1 MGVQPLGLHHVTA
14 VAGDP
19 QGNVDFYLRV
29 LGLRLVKTTVNF
41 DAPDTYHLYYGDTA
55 GTPGTIIT
63 FFPWPGAPRGRRG
76 AGQATTVSFAVPP
89 GSMGWWTQ
97 HLASLGHDVSG
108 AAERLDGDVV
118 ALTDPDG
125 LVLELVASDATFGEP
140 WAGGPVPEEHAIRG
154 VHSVTFTEDDLDAT
168 AGLLT
173 DQLGFR
179 LVDES
184 GARARFDVSEGGAGA
199 RVDVVAAPG
208 APRGLVAA
216 GTVHHVAWRAPD
228 EPTEASWREDLV
240 DAGLRVTEII
250 DRQYFKSIYF
260 REPGGVLLEIATDPP
275 GFTRDE
281 PLMELGRQLKLP
293 AVDGTAARPD
303 RGSAAG
309 PEAAGRPGATIT
321 AWRGRG
327 LSTLD
332 AHRHVWRAGAEGS
345 ATTLLLLHGT
355 GGDEHSLLPLAV
367 ALDPA
372 AAVLAVRGSRRWRAP
387 SRGSSAASRAV
398 TTPTTRSR
406 WTSRTCASGPRSWP
420 TSWRA
425 AASAYGFDP
434 AGVVAVGFS
443 NGANAGA
450 GLLLHRP
457 DALRAAILASPNC
470 PWDGERGAPDALA
483 HLRRPPPRRPPRPDR
498 PAGAGRAAGGRVR
511 RPRRRGRRCAGT
523 TAATS
528 FRRPLSASR
537 ARG

>member
-108 AAERLDGDVV
+108 AEVRLDGDIV

-173 DQLGFR
+173 DHLGFR

-184 GARARFDVSEGGAGA
+184 GARARFDVSAGGAGA

-293 AVDGTAARPD
+293 PWMEPRRDQIAAALPVLKLPGDPAEGRRQAD
-303 RGSAAG
+303 RGEAG
-309 PEAAGRPGATIT
+309 QT
-321 AWRGRG
+321 AP
-327 LSTLD
+327 T
-332 AHRHVWRAGAEGS
+332 E
-345 ATTLLLLHGT
+345 
-355 GGDEHSLLPLAV
+355 
-367 ALDPA
+367 
-372 AAVLAVRGSRRWRAP
+372 RW
-387 SRGSSAASRAV
+387 SS
-398 TTPTTRSR
+398 
-406 WTSRTCASGPRSWP
+406 
-420 TSWRA
+420 
-425 AASAYGFDP
+425 
-434 AGVVAVGFS
+434 
-443 NGANAGA
+443 
-450 GLLLHRP
+450 
-457 DALRAAILASPNC
+457 
-470 PWDGERGAPDALA
+470 
-483 HLRRPPPRRPPRPDR
+483 
-498 PAGAGRAAGGRVR
+498 
-511 RPRRRGRRCAGT
+511 
-523 TAATS
+523 
-528 FRRPLSASR
+528 
-537 ARG
+537 